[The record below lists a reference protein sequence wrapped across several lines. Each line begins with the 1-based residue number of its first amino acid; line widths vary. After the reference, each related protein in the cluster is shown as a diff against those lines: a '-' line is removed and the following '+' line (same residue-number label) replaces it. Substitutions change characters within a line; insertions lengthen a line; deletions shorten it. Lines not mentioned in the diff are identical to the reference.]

1 MNARKSVE
9 LSRGF
14 LLSLLAGMVWT
25 SLGIAAIQ
33 FVAGNYAAG
42 VLFLVAGLV
51 GLLAVAEGSLL
62 RRLKGKRMSTVNLYT
77 ALAVFALVGA
87 NEIWGLLGVRGTS
100 SIRYLLE
107 LVFGVGL
114 VVFLLVTAQQAFS
127 MVRRGR
133 HA

>member
-1 MNARKSVE
+1 
-9 LSRGF
+9 
-14 LLSLLAGMVWT
+14 
-25 SLGIAAIQ
+25 
-33 FVAGNYAAG
+33 
-42 VLFLVAGLV
+42 
-51 GLLAVAEGSLL
+51 
-62 RRLKGKRMSTVNLYT
+62 MSAVNLYT
-77 ALAVFALVGA
+77 ALVVFALVGA

-133 HA
+133 QA